1 MGAHTALPTL
11 TSDTRVFVWRGHDT
25 LWLHITTAYDV
36 AQYAA
41 SKHPFHGGMQ
51 QHGIVYY
58 AQAWSLT
65 WDGVLMFGEE
75 IHAWKD
81 GPRGLVPSS
90 RRRVCPCRCSA

>member
-41 SKHPFHGGMQ
+41 SKHPFYGGDAAARDC
-51 QHGIVYY
+51 VLR
-58 AQAWSLT
+58 ASLVSHV
-65 WDGVLMFGEE
+65 GR
-75 IHAWKD
+75 
-81 GPRGLVPSS
+81 GPHVR
-90 RRRVCPCRCSA
+90 